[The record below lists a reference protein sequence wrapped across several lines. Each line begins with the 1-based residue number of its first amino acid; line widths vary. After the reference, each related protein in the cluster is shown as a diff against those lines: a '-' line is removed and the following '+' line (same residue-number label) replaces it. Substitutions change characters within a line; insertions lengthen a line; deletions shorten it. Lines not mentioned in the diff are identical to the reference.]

1 MTRSP
6 VAQHERCLV
15 DRHRAQAPADGLEVE
30 PVHGCA
36 GDDQVERPR
45 RREEF
50 GALHVPAD
58 VAGVTAGQLWPMST
72 IAWRR
77 LDGIDVR
84 DQWCQR
90 AGHGPFTGAEIEDPA
105 GEATGE

>member
-1 MTRSP
+1 MTRGP

-15 DRHRAQAPADGLEVE
+15 DRHRAQAPADDFEVE

-50 GALHVPAD
+50 GTLHVPAD
-58 VAGVTAGQLWPMST
+58 VAGVAAGQRL
-72 IAWRR
+72 ADVDHRLR
-77 LDGIDVR
+77 CLDGIDVR

-90 AGHGPFTGAEIEDPA
+90 ASHGPFTGAEIEDPA
-105 GEATGE
+105 GEAAGE